1 MEFKVL
7 VAKIAGA
14 PRSEAFLESQ
24 EAGSSNAGQWRACSA
39 AGIKVRGLARV

>member
-14 PRSEAFLESQ
+14 PRSEAFLEFQ
-24 EAGSSNAGQWRACSA
+24 EAGSCITDRWRACSA
-39 AGIKVRGLARV
+39 AGSKVRGLAWL